1 MVATLSTLFSA
12 LFAATVLVQTAVEA
26 RMVPGPE
33 GMLWLRAQA
42 AQKQTI
48 FSDPTCKA
56 IQGVISNA
64 SAIYAPGDAEYTKQ
78 IKHWCSSGDF
88 YSKCS
93 VEPATAADVSAVLKV
108 LGTSSSSFAVRG
120 AGHSC
125 APGFSGSKGVN
136 VAMTRFNE
144 VTYNKAKGTVKYGSG
159 LIWDQVY
166 SALEPYDVKV
176 VGGRV
181 SGVGVAGFSLGGG
194 YSFLTNQ
201 YGVTSDGIVA
211 YDFVTANGAVLYV
224 TRQSYPDLFFLLQ
237 GGFNNA
243 GIVMN
248 FYVKARPRAKIWGG
262 VLFLDGKSIDTVLNL
277 TAQFA
282 SEANTDPLGGLLP
295 TIDAFAGI
303 PLMECQIFY
312 DNPNGPPNGSFVK
325 NIFDQLMALP
335 AVHQDVLP
343 NRTMANFTSAAPAS
357 EFAGMRG
364 TFSSVS
370 LERLTPEIL
379 QTIKEEFKFYGTLAP
394 LGAGIFISY
403 DLEPFTRS
411 ISYPAASSTGWPH
424 SKQLSP
430 LNLYFAWPLGLSDGL
445 FYDAIRKSTNKIRQ
459 AAIAQGQNLD
469 GLYLYPNY
477 ALYDTP
483 LEDVYGPNVARLTQ
497 IAAKY
502 DPSKVMARAGGFQFA
517 RGRNTYGVYGP

>member
-1 MVATLSTLFSA
+1 MVAALSTLFSA
-12 LFAATVLVQTAVEA
+12 LVAATVLVHTEVQAQMVSEPEA
-26 RMVPGPE
+26 
-33 GMLWLRAQA
+33 MLGLRAQA
-42 AQKQTI
+42 AQKETV
-48 FSDPTCKA
+48 FTDPTCKA
-56 IQGVISNA
+56 IQGVISSA
-64 SAIYAPGDAEYTKQ
+64 SAIYAPGNSDYTKQ
-78 IKHWCSSGDF
+78 IKHYCSSGDF

-108 LGTSSSSFAVRG
+108 LGMSNSSFAVRG
-120 AGHSC
+120 GGHSC

-136 VAMTRFNE
+136 VAMTRFND
-144 VTYNKAKGTVKYGSG
+144 VSYNKAEGVVKYGSG
-159 LIWDQVY
+159 LVWEQVY
-166 SALEPYDVKV
+166 KGLEPYDVKV

-181 SGVGVAGFSLGGG
+181 LGVGVAGLSLGGG

-201 YGVTSDGIVA
+201 YGIATDGIVA
-211 YDFVTANGAVLYV
+211 YDFVTANGTVLHV
-224 TRQSYPDLFFLLQ
+224 TKQSYPDLFFLLQ

-248 FYVKARPRAKIWGG
+248 FYVKARPRAKVWGG
-262 VLFLDGKSIDTVLNL
+262 AIFFGDNNIDAVLNL

-282 SEANTDPLGGLLP
+282 SEANTDPLGSLLP
-295 TIDAFAGI
+295 TINAFAGI
-303 PLMECQIFY
+303 PLVECQIFY

-335 AVHQDVLP
+335 SLHRDVLP
-343 NRTMANFTSAAPAS
+343 NRTMANLTGAVPSD
-357 EFAGMRG
+357 GVKGTRG
-364 TFSSVS
+364 TFSTVS

-379 QTIKEEFKFYGTLAP
+379 QTIKEEFKFYGTVAP

-403 DLEPFTRS
+403 ALDSFTTS
-411 ISYPAASSTGWPH
+411 ASYPASSSTGWPH
-424 SKQLSP
+424 TKHLSP
-430 LNLYFAWPLGLSDGL
+430 MSLYFAWPLGLSDGL

-469 GLYLYPNY
+469 DLYMYPNY

-483 LEDVYGPNVARLTQ
+483 LEKMYGPNVARLTQ
-497 IAAKY
+497 ISAKY

-517 RGRNTYGVYGP
+517 RGQNTYGIYGP